1 MGNIGN
7 ENAVRR
13 TDILNAR
20 TIPGRETRISKDL
33 FGSPHKQGYMDEINM
48 IRRAAGKIPH
58 VCVVGAGV
66 AGLRCVDLLLKQGVK
81 VTVLEGRNRV
91 GGRVCLPSFVI
102 SCMLMVRQL
111 CQSNAL
117 GHLVDL

>member
-13 TDILNAR
+13 ADALDGR
-20 TIPGRETRISKDL
+20 TTPERETRISKDL
-33 FGSPHKQGYMDEINM
+33 SGSPHKQGCMDEANM

-66 AGLRCVDLLLKQGVK
+66 AGLRCADLLLKQGVQ

-91 GGRVCLPSFVI
+91 GGRVCVK
-102 SCMLMVRQL
+102 RT
-111 CQSNAL
+111 
-117 GHLVDL
+117 

>member
-13 TDILNAR
+13 ADIAIDR
-20 TIPGRETRISKDL
+20 TTPERQTRIAKDL
-33 FGSPHKQGYMDEINM
+33 SNSPHNHGYMEEANM

-66 AGLRCVDLLLKQGVK
+66 AGLRCADLLLKQGVK
-81 VTVLEGRNRV
+81 VTILEGRNRI
-91 GGRVCLPSFVI
+91 GGRVCLI
-102 SCMLMVRQL
+102 SCVRL
-111 CQSNAL
+111 YA
-117 GHLVDL
+117 G